1 MARPKEFDAAEALAS
16 AVRLFWEKGYEGT
29 SVSDLTDAMRITRP
43 SLYGTFG
50 NKEELFRRALQFYDA
65 EYMGFVEKALAEPSV
80 EVAVARLIYGY
91 VDAQTHTETPT
102 GCLALNGAVA
112 CSDEAEP
119 IRQTLADRRVGIE
132 IALCARLIRARE
144 EGDLPVECDPAD
156 LARFVVTL
164 ALGTACQAKAGR
176 TREELRRVVDIALT
190 ALPFLRRKA
199 TVSVVGRRGADADVA
214 HADVAHEG

>member
-1 MARPKEFDAAEALAS
+1 MARPKEFDATEALAS
-16 AVRLFWEKGYEGT
+16 AVRLFWEKGYDGT

-65 EYMGFVEKALAEPSV
+65 EYMGFIEAALAEPSV
-80 EVAVARLIYGY
+80 DVAVARLVYGY
-91 VDAQTHTETPT
+91 VDAQTHAETPT

-119 IRQTLADRRVGIE
+119 IRKTLIDRRVGIE
-132 IALCARLIRARE
+132 IALCARLIRARDA
-144 EGDLPVECDPAD
+144 GDLPIDCDPAD
-156 LARFVVTL
+156 LARFVVTV

-176 TREELRRVVDIALT
+176 TRDELRRVVEIALA
-190 ALPFLRRKA
+190 ALPFRRPQSA
-199 TVSVVGRRGADADVA
+199 VSSNVPSRDPSLGLDVA
-214 HADVAHEG
+214 YER